1 MAIPRTQLETW
12 SHQGAIAGSRDT
24 YATVKQVLEMANT
37 PYADKTVSKV
47 FLQGSY
53 CNDTNIYSESDV
65 DIIIVATG
73 MFRSDKSSLRE
84 EEKKAF
90 EKAHSDA
97 TYTHSNF
104 SEDVLET
111 LTHAFGTDA
120 KRGTKAISIAAR
132 NNRRKADVIPAIE
145 YRRYYKFNGIYDQL
159 YDSGICFFDKP
170 GNMIA
175 NYPKQHSANMTT
187 KHKATNGWLKP
198 MVRILKNMRS
208 RMVED
213 GLINKGSAPSYYI
226 EGLLYNVPD
235 KQFADSYEQ
244 CFVNAINWIHGADK
258 SKFVC
263 ANEQYYLLRDNTT
276 TCWKISDGEAFLA
289 AGVKL
294 WDGW

>member
-1 MAIPRTQLETW
+1 MAIPRNQLETW

-24 YATVKQVLEMANT
+24 YAKVKQNLEAANT
-37 PYADKTVSKV
+37 PYASKTASKV

-73 MFRSDKSSLRE
+73 MFQSDKTELSE

-90 EKAHSDA
+90 AKSFKDA
-97 TYTHSNF
+97 AYTHLEF
-104 SEDVLET
+104 ADDVLKA
-111 LTHAFGTDA
+111 LTNTFGTDA
-120 KRGTKAISIAAR
+120 KRGTKAISIDAR

-145 YRRYYKFNGIYDQL
+145 FRRYRKFNGIYDQS
-159 YDSGICFFDKP
+159 YYSGICFYDKS
-170 GNMIA
+170 GEMIA

-187 KHKATNGWLKP
+187 KHQSTNGWLKP

-213 GLINKGSAPSYYI
+213 GLIKEGSAPSYYI

-235 KQFADSYEQ
+235 DKYTDSYER
-244 CFVNAINWIHGADK
+244 CFINAINWIHKADK
-258 SKFVC
+258 TNFVC
-263 ANEQYYLLRDNTT
+263 ANGQYYLLRDNVP
-276 TCWKISDGEAFLA
+276 TCWRISDGEAFLA
-289 AGVKL
+289 AAAKL
-294 WDGW
+294 WNDW